1 MADDAPVKVI
11 KVAKVPEKK
20 SSSNSTT
27 LRVLATLCYYYPAY
41 TLREARKLPYKH
53 VVLMISQARR
63 LQALEMYNLTQI
75 AVAPHTKKFV
85 GVKKLTKEFEKV
97 AKNG

>member
-1 MADDAPVKVI
+1 
-11 KVAKVPEKK
+11 
-20 SSSNSTT
+20 
-27 LRVLATLCYYYPAY
+27 
-41 TLREARKLPYKH
+41 
-53 VVLMISQARR
+53 MISQARR